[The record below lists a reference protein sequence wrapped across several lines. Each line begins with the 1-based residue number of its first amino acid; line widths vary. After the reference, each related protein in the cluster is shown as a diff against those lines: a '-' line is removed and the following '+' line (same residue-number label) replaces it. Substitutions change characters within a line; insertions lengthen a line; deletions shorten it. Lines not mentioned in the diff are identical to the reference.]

1 MTIAKRLFAP
11 LLAVTLLAGS
21 AAAPAQQHL
30 PSPQPVQS
38 EAAPIQA
45 HPGLWK
51 VAYHDTTI
59 YLFGTIHLLPEGI
72 DWFHGPLANAFEHS
86 DLLLTELPDVANGD
100 VMAAVMK
107 YGTLPQGQS
116 LRARMSDEQRAKYEA
131 ALASLGLPKTMFDRN
146 KPWMAAITLP
156 LIKLQ
161 KAGFNLEQGVE
172 TQLAQRNKALGHPR
186 AGLETID
193 FQFGVFNSLSEAEQL
208 DYLMEVI
215 DALPQINGA
224 IKSMVATWA
233 RGDADGLAALLNA
246 EEDIPAL
253 AETLIYSRNRTWAGW
268 IETRLKQPGTVFIA
282 VGAGHLAGKGS
293 VQQVLAKHGV
303 KAARVQ

>member
-1 MTIAKRLFAP
+1 MTIAKRLIAP
-11 LLAVTLLAGS
+11 LLAVTMLAGS

-30 PSPQPVQS
+30 PTAQPLQT
-38 EAAPIQA
+38 EAAPVQA
-45 HPGLWK
+45 RPALWK
-51 VAYHDTTI
+51 IADHDTTI

-72 DWFHGPLANAFEHS
+72 DWFHGPVANAFEHS

-100 VMAAVMK
+100 VMAAVLK

-116 LRARMSDEQRAKYEA
+116 LRARMSDAQRGKYEA
-131 ALASLGLPKTMFDRN
+131 ALASLGLPKAIFDRN
-146 KPWMAAITLP
+146 KPWMAAISLP

-161 KAGFNLEQGVE
+161 KAGFNAEQGVE
-172 TQLAQRNKALGHPR
+172 NQLAQRGKALGRPR
-186 AGLETID
+186 EGLETID
-193 FQFGVFNSLSEAEQL
+193 FQFGAFNALSEAEQL

-215 DALPQINGA
+215 DALPQIDGA
-224 IKSMVATWA
+224 IKSMVGTWA

-253 AETLIYSRNRTWAGW
+253 AEALIYSRNRTWAGW

-282 VGAGHLAGKGS
+282 VGAGHLAGKAS

>member
-11 LLAVTLLAGS
+11 LFAVSLLAGS
-21 AAAPAQQHL
+21 AIAPAQQHL
-30 PSPQPVQS
+30 PTPQPVQA
-38 EAAPIQA
+38 EAAPIA
-45 HPGLWK
+45 ARPGLWK
-51 VAYHDTTI
+51 VADHDTTI

-72 DWFHGPLANAFEHS
+72 DWFHGPIANAFDHS
-86 DLLLTELPDVANGD
+86 DLLLTELPDVASGD

-116 LRARMSDEQRAKYEA
+116 LRARMSDEQRGKYEA
-131 ALASLGLPKTMFDRN
+131 ALASLGLPKSMFDRN

-161 KAGFNLEQGVE
+161 KAGFNPEQGVE
-172 TQLAQRNKALGHPR
+172 NQLAQRNKALGHPR
-186 AGLETID
+186 EGLETID
-193 FQFGVFNSLSEAEQL
+193 FQFGAFNSLSEAEQMG
-208 DYLMEVI
+208 YLMEVI
-215 DALPQINGA
+215 DALPQIDGA

-233 RGDADGLAALLNA
+233 RGDADGLASLLNA

-253 AETLIYSRNRTWAGW
+253 AEALIYSRNRTWAGW
-268 IETRLKQPGTVFIA
+268 IEQRLKQPGTVFIA
-282 VGAGHLAGKGS
+282 VGAGHLAGKDS

>member
-11 LLAVTLLAGS
+11 FFTVALLAGS
-21 AAAPAQQHL
+21 AIAPAQQHL
-30 PSPQPVQS
+30 ATPQPLQAEVVPVQ
-38 EAAPIQA
+38 AR
-45 HPGLWK
+45 PGLWK
-51 VAYHDTTI
+51 VADHDTTI
-59 YLFGTIHLLPEGI
+59 YLFGTIHLLPAGI
-72 DWFHGPLANAFEHS
+72 DWFHGPIANAFDHS
-86 DLLLTELPDVANGD
+86 DLLLTELPDLANSD
-100 VMAAVMK
+100 VMASVMK

-116 LRARMSDEQRAKYEA
+116 LRARMSDEQRGKYEA
-131 ALASLGLPKTMFDRN
+131 ALASLGLPKSIFDRN

-161 KAGFNLEQGVE
+161 KAGFNPEHGVE
-172 TQLAQRNKALGHPR
+172 SELSQRGKSQSKPR
-186 AGLETID
+186 EGLETID
-193 FQFGVFNSLSEAEQL
+193 FQFGAFNSLSEAEQM

-215 DALPQINGA
+215 DALPQIDGA

-253 AETLIYSRNRTWAGW
+253 AEALIYSRNRTWAGW

-282 VGAGHLAGKGS
+282 VGAGHLAGRGS

-303 KAARVQ
+303 KTARVQ

>member
-30 PSPQPVQS
+30 PSPQPVQT
-38 EAAPIQA
+38 EAAPIPA

-51 VAYHDTTI
+51 IADHDTTI